1 MSEIVGFNI
10 TPDSGT
16 SLRKVLKYNLE
27 AHMERFEAI
36 SAAASKVKCIK
47 KTSLSLFLSLSLC
60 FIYMY
65 MYSPLFFTVPIH
77 SSHLSSLLLLIG
89 VQFRESYGQDG
100 G

>member
-36 SAAASKVKCIK
+36 SAAASKVKCRK
-47 KTSLSLFLSLSLC
+47 KPSLSLFLSLSLFHLHVHVLSTLLYC
-60 FIYMY
+60 P
-65 MYSPLFFTVPIH
+65 YSL
-77 SSHLSSLLLLIG
+77 LSSLPSPPINRSS
-89 VQFRESYGQDG
+89 V
-100 G
+100 

>member
-36 SAAASKVKCIK
+36 SVAASKVKCIQQPI
-47 KTSLSLFLSLSLC
+47 SLSLSL
-60 FIYMY
+60 
-65 MYSPLFFTVPIH
+65 SL
-77 SSHLSSLLLLIG
+77 SLSHLHVHTCICTCTLSTLLHCPYFLLSSLLSPPINRSS
-89 VQFRESYGQDG
+89 V
-100 G
+100 

>member
-47 KTSLSLFLSLSLC
+47 KTSLSLFLSLSL
-60 FIYMY
+60 
-65 MYSPLFFTVPIH
+65 SVSFTCTCTLH
-77 SSHLSSLLLLIG
+77 SSLLSLFTPLISPLS
-89 VQFRESYGQDG
+89 SY
-100 G
+100 

>member
-36 SAAASKVKCIK
+36 SAAASKVH
-47 KTSLSLFLSLSLC
+47 SVYNNLFLSLS
-60 FIYMY
+60 FIHVHCTCTC
-65 MYSPLFFTVPIH
+65 SDLPSLH
-77 SSHLSSLLLLIG
+77 SSSFPRSS
-89 VQFRESYGQDG
+89 V
-100 G
+100 

>member
-47 KTSLSLFLSLSLC
+47 KPSLSLSLSLFHLHVHVLSTLLHCPYSL
-60 FIYMY
+60 
-65 MYSPLFFTVPIH
+65 
-77 SSHLSSLLLLIG
+77 LSSLPSPPINRSS
-89 VQFRESYGQDG
+89 V
-100 G
+100 

>member
-47 KTSLSLFLSLSLC
+47 KPSLSLFLSLSV
-60 FIYMY
+60 
-65 MYSPLFFTVPIH
+65 SFTCTCTLH
-77 SSHLSSLLLLIG
+77 SSLLSLFSSLISP
-89 VQFRESYGQDG
+89 VSSY
-100 G
+100 